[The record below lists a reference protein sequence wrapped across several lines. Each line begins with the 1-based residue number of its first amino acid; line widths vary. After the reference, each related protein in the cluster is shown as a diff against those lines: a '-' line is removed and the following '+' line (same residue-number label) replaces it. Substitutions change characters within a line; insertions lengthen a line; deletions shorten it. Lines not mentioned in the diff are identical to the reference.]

1 MVFEIIKLKIQL
13 KMTGIDNSMNSSEV
27 AAQVVHCTIP
37 DGSINID
44 DSLNGAPRS
53 CTKHGLH
60 GSM

>member
-1 MVFEIIKLKIQL
+1 
-13 KMTGIDNSMNSSEV
+13 MNSSEV